1 MVVLQLILG
10 TLFQT
15 QLPMKTTSHTQL
27 YVQNVTPCL
36 KIETSNPFQ
45 NKNLQFQFANV
56 TTPIQMFASSLQVKF
71 STRIRIYKS
80 SFRAK
85 FENTLLNRTSNWRLL
100 IHLSKQITCFVFSV
114 FFAFLV
120 FYYFSQ
126 KKACRM
132 GFLPFAL
139 ELVEWLPAPANSL
152 GKKSVPMHL
161 CLCLCLCTTAGPR
174 QLPGKKGM
182 PTHLSLCL
190 CICMTAGPCQLPG
203 EKSMP
208 MHLCLCTYAH
218 AFAKFPQFL
227 TFQKIP
233 NFPKQIPNI
242 PTFSKIQSFPNFSK
256 AFQKKSEHF
265 PNKSKQITNLQQ
277 FTTFPKQILNISRT
291 KSKHIFFYKFYAK
304 FENFYEIFEIYKMF
318 QTNPNKS

>member
-27 YVQNVTPCL
+27 YVQNFTPCL

-227 TFQKIP
+227 KFQKIP
-233 NFPKQIPNI
+233 NFPNKFQ
-242 PTFSKIQSFPNFSK
+242 TFL
-256 AFQKKSEHF
+256 HF
-265 PNKSKQITNLQQ
+265 PKSKVFQ
-277 FTTFPKQILNISRT
+277 FFPKP
-291 KSKHIFFYKFYAK
+291 SKK
-304 FENFYEIFEIYKMF
+304 NPNTS
-318 QTNPNKS
+318 QTNPNKSQIYNNLQRFQNKF

>member
-27 YVQNVTPCL
+27 YVQNFTPCL

-120 FYYFSQ
+120 FYYFSK

-227 TFQKIP
+227 KFQKNP

-256 AFQKKSEHF
+256 AFQKK
-265 PNKSKQITNLQQ
+265 PNTS
-277 FTTFPKQILNISRT
+277 
-291 KSKHIFFYKFYAK
+291 
-304 FENFYEIFEIYKMF
+304 
-318 QTNPNKS
+318 QTNPNKSQIYNNLQRFQNKF